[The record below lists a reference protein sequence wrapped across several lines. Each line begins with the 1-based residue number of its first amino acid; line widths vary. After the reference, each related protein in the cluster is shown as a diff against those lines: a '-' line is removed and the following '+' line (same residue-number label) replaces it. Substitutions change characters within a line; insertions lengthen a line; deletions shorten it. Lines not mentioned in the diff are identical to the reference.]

1 MTIVTDKV
9 KARWAKQWDGT
20 VKVGQEFT
28 MKAFHTEMQK
38 LREAGEDVSFKS
50 YLHDVY
56 GTEMTPEK
64 FYREA
69 GIDLSGQTVHKM
81 LNTSELTKYLFP
93 EIFRDAI
100 RVGLEY
106 TPFFGQLIVGDEAI
120 PSNGITMPSMD
131 FTDIDPDDVRLRD
144 VNEGA
149 TIPEGEIITW
159 QDKRVVVHKKAR
171 GLKQTY
177 ESIEWT
183 PIDLA
188 RIYFEELGTRLG
200 SDLDRDLVNVLING
214 DQLDASQSSP
224 VIGATV
230 ANTLDY
236 TSISRAWMRFRK
248 IGRNSTYMLCSEAD
262 ALSILNMAEFKRTQI
277 PNGVTP
283 SGITLVMSNPLP
295 TSQNILIHDAMP
307 TGKILLIDTGRAAVK
322 LTAIPLLIESE
333 KIVSRQITGEY
344 VSITTGFANVFR
356 DGRLILDYTTN
367 LTTNPGPVPVS

>member
-1 MTIVTDKV
+1 MTIVNEKT
-9 KARWAKQWDGT
+9 KAKWAQ
-20 VKVGQEFT
+20 VKVGREFT
-28 MKAFHTEMQK
+28 MRAFHEEMQA
-38 LREAGEDVSFKS
+38 LRSAGEDVTFKS
-50 YLHDVY
+50 YLTDVY
-56 GTEMTPEK
+56 GQDMTPEK

-69 GIDLSGQTVHKM
+69 GIDLSSLTVEKM
-81 LNTSELTKYLFP
+81 LATTELNKYLFP

-106 TPFFGQLIVGDEAI
+106 TPFFGQLIVADEPI
-120 PSNGITMPSMD
+120 ESNGITMPSMD
-131 FTDIDPDDVRLRD
+131 FTNIDPDDVRLRD

-159 QDKRVVVHKKAR
+159 QDKRVVVSKKAR

-177 ESIEWT
+177 ESIMWT

-200 SDLDRDLVNVLING
+200 SDLDRDLIDIAFNG
-214 DQLDASQSSP
+214 DQDDGSQSAP

-236 TSISRAWMRFRK
+236 SSIARAWMRFKK
-248 IGRNSTYMLCSEAD
+248 IGRNSTYMICSEAD
-262 ALSILNMAEFKRTQI
+262 ALTILAMEEFQRTQI

-295 TSQNILIHDAMP
+295 TSQNILVHDAVP
-307 TGKILLIDTGRAAVK
+307 TGKILLVDVSRAFVK
-322 LTAIPLLIESE
+322 LTAMPLLVESE
-333 KIVSRQITGEY
+333 KIVSRQIQGEY
-344 VSITTGFANVFR
+344 VSIITGFANVFK
-356 DGRLILDYTTN
+356 DGRLVLDYTTN
-367 LTTNPGPVPVS
+367 LATNPGPVPVV